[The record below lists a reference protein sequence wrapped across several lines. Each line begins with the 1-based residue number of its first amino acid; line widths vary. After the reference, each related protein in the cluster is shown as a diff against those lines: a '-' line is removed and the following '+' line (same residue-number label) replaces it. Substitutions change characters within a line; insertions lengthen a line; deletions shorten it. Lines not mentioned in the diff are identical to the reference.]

1 VGDDSWRSPVTRSEA
16 FEAMAE
22 GEMSTSPEQAVILR
36 RCASDPLALSL
47 LPESPTWDMPHRLLA
62 GARWLVS
69 SEQADDFDSAEDP
82 WASFR
87 ALLEGHDEWLARFV
101 REHPV
106 QTNEAQRCWVLLPIF
121 LTVARLA
128 GRPLDLVELGT
139 SGGLNLLWDRFGYR
153 YEAGTW
159 GDLSAPLQLQGEE
172 RRTVPRELLRTEV
185 NVRRRIGIDLDP
197 VDVTSE
203 DGIRLLDTFV
213 RDEGYRSRVRRA
225 ADVVRLNPPE
235 LVRGDYLDLLPAI
248 LRDRDD
254 DALTV
259 VFQTI
264 STVYLAD
271 EGRTRLRVIVDEGG
285 ADGPL
290 AWISTPTPEE
300 HGQRRGDYPLELAVW
315 PGGERRIVAR
325 MNIRGEWLEWLA
337 ASER

>member
-1 VGDDSWRSPVTRSEA
+1 
-16 FEAMAE
+16 
-22 GEMSTSPEQAVILR
+22 
-36 RCASDPLALSL
+36 
-47 LPESPTWDMPHRLLA
+47 
-62 GARWLVS
+62 
-69 SEQADDFDSAEDP
+69 
-82 WASFR
+82 
-87 ALLEGHDEWLARFV
+87 
-101 REHPV
+101 
-106 QTNEAQRCWVLLPIF
+106 
-121 LTVARLA
+121 
-128 GRPLDLVELGT
+128 
-139 SGGLNLLWDRFGYR
+139 
-153 YEAGTW
+153 
-159 GDLSAPLQLQGEE
+159 
-172 RRTVPRELLRTEV
+172 
-185 NVRRRIGIDLDP
+185 
-197 VDVTSE
+197 
-203 DGIRLLDTFV
+203 
-213 RDEGYRSRVRRA
+213 
-225 ADVVRLNPPE
+225 
-235 LVRGDYLDLLPAI
+235 VRGDYLDLLPAI